1 MSLRAMLAVLVAAPV
16 RPTEPV
22 SRTAASRL
30 TALAPL
36 GGLLL
41 GLVTAV
47 IVVTIRVWAQLP
59 GGQPQSLLPAA
70 GGLALLALATGA
82 RHLTGLAAVAD
93 ALAHDRAGRDAPD
106 WDAPA
111 ESPGGAL
118 GAVGAVTVLFTVLIQ
133 VFALSTAILAH
144 RGTVSILVAC
154 LASRLAVTLAGA
166 RASGEPE
173 AGEVPTTR
181 LSARAGAPAGTA
193 ASTTASAATSRR
205 RIVVGRVSASG
216 AALATALSFAL
227 AAIAGRLDYDG
238 GDPSRALRAV
248 VALALATAAGLLL
261 RRFLTRRSGGV
272 PAPVLGAV
280 IELTVTVALITMA
293 FTVPDRI
300 QDAIG
305 G

>member
-1 MSLRAMLAVLVAAPV
+1 MSLRTMLAVLTAAPV

-30 TALAPL
+30 TTLAPL

-47 IVVTIRVWAQLP
+47 VVVTIRVWAELP
-59 GGQPQSLLPAA
+59 GGEPQSLLPAA

-93 ALAHDRAGRDAPD
+93 ALAGDRARRDAPV

-111 ESPGGAL
+111 DSPGGAL
-118 GAVGAVTVLFTVLIQ
+118 TGVGAVTVLFTVLIQ

-166 RASGEPE
+166 RLSREPE
-173 AGEVPTTR
+173 AGEVPATR
-181 LSARAGAPAGTA
+181 LSARAAVPA
-193 ASTTASAATSRR
+193 ASTVAGAAVSRR
-205 RIVVGRVSASG
+205 RIVVGQVSTSG
-216 AALATALSFAL
+216 AALATVLSFVL
-227 AAIAGRLDYDG
+227 ATIAGRLDYDG

-261 RRFLTRRSGGV
+261 RRFLARRLGGT
-272 PAPVLGAV
+272 PAPVLCAIV
-280 IELTVTVALITMA
+280 ELTVTVALITMA
-293 FTVPDRI
+293 FTIPGRI